1 VKIEAFTSFAM
12 NLRRVAYG
20 RRVRGAGWVAVVVT
34 TLVLPG
40 CGSSH
45 RHLEKLAVS
54 DDGRTVIQDAY
65 DGHLDRDWSCG
76 SLRAAY
82 KRLPK
87 DGVSSTLPVVIARAV
102 AEACDAALKSVHVR
116 MTTASVRVALGS
128 PDKAG
133 RCWRFSWPPADAGQ
147 SVLDDPSK
155 RRSAVDGARACFN
168 DGRVSLLQ
176 TAVHG

>member
-1 VKIEAFTSFAM
+1 MTPEDSVGEDRSLHVFRNEPHTGRIWSSRARSRVGRCRCHHTGSPWLWEQPEAPRKARS
-12 NLRRVAYG
+12 
-20 RRVRGAGWVAVVVT
+20 
-34 TLVLPG
+34 
-40 CGSSH
+40 
-45 RHLEKLAVS
+45 E
-54 DDGRTVIQDAY
+54 Y

-87 DGVSSTLPVVIARAV
+87 DGVSSTLPVVIAHAV

-133 RCWRFSWPPADAGQ
+133 RCWRFTWPAADAGQ

>member
-1 VKIEAFTSFAM
+1 M
-12 NLRRVAYG
+12 RR
-20 RRVRGAGWVAVVVT
+20 AGWVAVVVT
-34 TLVLPG
+34 TLVVLPG

-45 RHLEKLAVS
+45 SHLEKLAVS
-54 DDGRTVIQDAY
+54 DDGRAVVQDAY

-87 DGVSSTLPVVIARAV
+87 DGVSLTLPVFIARAA

-116 MTTASVRVALGS
+116 MTAASVRVALGR
-128 PDKAG
+128 PDRAG
-133 RCWRFSWPPADAGQ
+133 RCWLFSWPPADAGQ
-147 SVLDDPSK
+147 SVLVDPSK
-155 RRSAVDGARACFN
+155 RRSGVDGARACFN

-176 TAVHG
+176 TAMHG